1 MNASQEAREGLSH
14 TGTRPDSRGDSRA
27 APSTLGQ
34 RTPAWQLPLQGVH
47 LPVTHLLKPLPLPRH
62 SVNFPPPVSTRR
74 TTVSS
79 CLSTNTLLQLQLLL
93 CARRPAQPPVPRP
106 PACLLFFLSV
116 SLAFAPGQS
125 WTCSHSN
132 PREGLYPPHCLPS
145 SLFPGYTKQHQKK
158 PDSLSNT
165 SISSSLLR
173 QLTQTLHP

>member
-1 MNASQEAREGLSH
+1 MKNSVAAMLIPDRNVRNAGQSFTVLADVQQMHTMRQVLSEVFMNRDA
-14 TGTRPDSRGDSRA
+14 
-27 APSTLGQ
+27 
-34 RTPAWQLPLQGVH
+34 
-47 LPVTHLLKPLPLPRH
+47 
-62 SVNFPPPVSTRR
+62 NFSER
-74 TTVSS
+74 
-79 CLSTNTLLQLQLLL
+79 LQLQLLL